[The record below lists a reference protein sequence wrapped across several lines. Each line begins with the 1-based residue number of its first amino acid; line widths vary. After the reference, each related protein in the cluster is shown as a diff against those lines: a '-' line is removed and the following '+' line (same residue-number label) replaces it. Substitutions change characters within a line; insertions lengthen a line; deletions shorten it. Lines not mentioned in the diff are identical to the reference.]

1 MKVFIKRIVV
11 FLLILAPVIGVLA
24 QNETIQAINK
34 TLNAASGDELSAYC
48 SETVTISL
56 FDEEVQVPKNEAI
69 ALLNQFFTEHPVKSF
84 ATKHTGK
91 SKDGANFTIGN
102 YISQDGLE
110 LRTYFVVRG
119 NMIAEI
125 CVEEE

>member
-24 QNETIQAINK
+24 QNETIEAINK
-34 TLNAASGDELSAYC
+34 SLNAASGDELSAYC
-48 SETVTISL
+48 NETVTISL
-56 FDEEVQVPKNEAI
+56 FDDEVQVPQSEAI
-69 ALLNQFFTEHPVKSF
+69 ALLNKFFADHPVKSF
-84 ATKHTGK
+84 VTKHSGK

-102 YISQDGLE
+102 YVSQEGLE
-110 LRTYFVVRG
+110 LRTYFVVRS

-125 CVEEE
+125 CIEEE